1 MGGAKVQFKLNTSFD
16 NFLKEGRELDIPRL
30 LHGNKEKNQFPEK
43 LDFIIL
49 QMLDRLILFYTLWKR
64 SRQKSSRFFPHIV

>member
-49 QMLDRLILFYTLWKR
+49 QMLNR
-64 SRQKSSRFFPHIV
+64 

>member
-49 QMLDRLILFYTLWKR
+49 QMLDRLILFYTLWER
-64 SRQKSSRFFPHIV
+64 SQQKSSRFSPHIV